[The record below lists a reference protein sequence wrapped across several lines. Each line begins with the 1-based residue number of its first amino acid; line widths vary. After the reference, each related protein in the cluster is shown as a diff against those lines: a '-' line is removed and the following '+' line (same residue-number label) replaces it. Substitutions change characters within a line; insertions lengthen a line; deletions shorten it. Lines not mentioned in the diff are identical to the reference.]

1 VQISQNSEKYLDKF
15 WSCAQNFDFRNAIS
29 DDRLNLKKGVV
40 FFKKNGVI
48 MIFPVLGATAAAR
61 LDRIF
66 YARQHQNQLK
76 GLSFVCYVLLS
87 DNNLAYWEVRKSMC
101 CWKIS
106 NLFPSFRKE
115 VNVKTFYLLQ
125 ANSEVKQTKSRT

>member
-1 VQISQNSEKYLDKF
+1 
-15 WSCAQNFDFRNAIS
+15 
-29 DDRLNLKKGVV
+29 
-40 FFKKNGVI
+40 

-87 DNNLAYWEVRKSMC
+87 DNNLAY
-101 CWKIS
+101 
-106 NLFPSFRKE
+106 
-115 VNVKTFYLLQ
+115 
-125 ANSEVKQTKSRT
+125 